1 MTADIHTL
9 DTVNRHKSE
18 LEQCR
23 LGSNTINK
31 SGQAIV
37 QDSEYISK
45 VIKDFISDKDN
56 KTATRPS
63 SRNNHFNR
71 QDVVKALSGIQLSYK
86 PEYVPGQKV
95 NINTEGFKYALMN
108 GMAKLNNSAVPR
120 SMNQI
125 DGRTIDF
132 VEMIFGAFLRDKN
145 ISHAIKSLLLTLQIP
160 VVKTSLLDNNF
171 FYDIKH
177 PARNVLDTVAHIG
190 IGIEDSN
197 DTVYKT
203 MELIIEQLLRS
214 FDQNTVSFRTAL
226 ASLKRLTDIEQKK
239 QKQNEQQT
247 KQQILQEHAR
257 QIVLTELQFYT
268 MSNKIPKPVQPLI
281 LNHWSTMMFHRY
293 IKYGKNSEQWNEA
306 TDLLNLMIHTLK
318 PLSSKEEWISLQNLY
333 MGIVNTV
340 KELLDKTGQ
349 NKEKIYMAVN
359 NLKNTYIK
367 VLADS
372 EYYEK
377 TAVADNT
384 QSTLDSIPAS
394 DADKG
399 PSPMDVKIQSAK
411 KKIDSLPQQVRPGA
425 WFEIYTGIDHP
436 VRRLKLS
443 VIIQENARLVFV
455 DRLGIKV
462 LEKDAEEFSHE
473 LATDK
478 SSLLDDHSVFD
489 HALSQVIHSIAAT
502 K

>member
-1 MTADIHTL
+1 MTAEIHTL
-9 DTVNRHKSE
+9 DTINRHKSE
-18 LEQCR
+18 LEQSQ
-23 LGSNTINK
+23 LSPESIDQI
-31 SGQAIV
+31 GQAII
-37 QDSEYISK
+37 QDSEFISK
-45 VIKDFISDKDN
+45 VIKDFITN
-56 KTATRPS
+56 KENQASSKPT
-63 SRNNHFNR
+63 SRNNFFNR
-71 QDVVKALSGIQLSYK
+71 QDVVKALSGIQQSYK

-95 NINTEGFKYALMN
+95 NINTEGFKYSLMN
-108 GMAKLNNSAVPR
+108 SMAKLNNSAVPR

-160 VVKTSLLDNNF
+160 VIKTSLLDNNF

-257 QIVLTELQFYT
+257 QIVLTELQFHT
-268 MSNKIPKPVQPLI
+268 MSTKIPKPVQPLI

-293 IKYGKNSEQWNEA
+293 INYGKNSEQWNEA
-306 TDLLNLMIHTLK
+306 TDLLNLMIQTLR
-318 PLSSKEEWISLQNLY
+318 PLDSKEEWLTLQNLY
-333 MGIVNTV
+333 MGIVNTA
-340 KELLDKTGQ
+340 KELLAETRQ
-349 NKEKIYMAVN
+349 NKEKVFMAVN
-359 NLKNTYIK
+359 NLKNTYKKI
-367 VLADS
+367 LTDS
-372 EYYEK
+372 EFYEE
-377 TAVADNT
+377 TDVPENT
-384 QSTLDSIPAS
+384 HDTLDSIPGS
-394 DADKG
+394 DENKA
-399 PSPMDVKIQSAK
+399 PSPMDVKIESAK
-411 KKIDSLPQQVRPGA
+411 KKIDNLPQHVKPGI
-425 WFEIYTGIDHP
+425 WFEIYTGDNHP
-436 VRRLKLS
+436 IRRLKLS
-443 VIIQENARLVFV
+443 VIIQEDARLVFV

-462 LEKDAEEFSHE
+462 LEKDADEFSHE

-478 SSLLDDHSVFD
+478 SRLLDDHSVFD
-489 HALSQVIHSIAAT
+489 HALSQVINSISAS

>member
-1 MTADIHTL
+1 MTAEIHTL

-18 LEQCR
+18 LELCQ
-23 LGSNTINK
+23 LSSNSINQ
-31 SGQAIV
+31 SGQTVV

-45 VIKDFISDKDN
+45 VIKDFITN
-56 KTATRPS
+56 KENQTSSRPA
-63 SRNNHFNR
+63 SRNNYFNR
-71 QDVVKALSGIQLSYK
+71 QDVIKALTGIQLSYK

-108 GMAKLNNSAVPR
+108 SMAKLNNSAVPR

-145 ISHAIKSLLLTLQIP
+145 ISDAIKSLLLTLQIP

-177 PARNVLDTVAHIG
+177 HARNVLDTVAHIG

-214 FDQNTVSFRTAL
+214 FDQNTISFRTAL

-247 KQQILQEHAR
+247 KQQILHEHAR
-257 QIVLTELQFYT
+257 QIVLTELQFHT
-268 MSNKIPKPVQPLI
+268 MSCKIPKSVQPLI
-281 LNHWSTMMFHRY
+281 LNHWSTLMFHCY
-293 IKYGKNSEQWNEA
+293 IKFGNNSEQWNEA
-306 TDLLNLMIHTLK
+306 TDLLNLMIQTLK
-318 PLSSKEEWISLQNLY
+318 PVSSKEEWISLQNLY

-340 KELLDKTGQ
+340 KELLSETRQ
-349 NKEKIYMAVN
+349 NKEKVYMAVN

-367 VLADS
+367 ILTDS
-372 EYYEK
+372 EYFEE
-377 TAVADNT
+377 TDTPENLNT
-384 QSTLDSIPAS
+384 TLDSIPVS
-394 DADKG
+394 DVDKV
-399 PSPMDVKIQSAK
+399 PSPIDVKIESAK
-411 KKIDSLPQQVRPGA
+411 KKIENLPEYVKPGA
-425 WFEIYTGIDHP
+425 WFEIFIGDDRP

-443 VIIQENARLVFV
+443 VIIKEDARLVFV

-462 LEKDAEEFSHE
+462 LDKDAEEFTHE

-478 SSLLDDHSVFD
+478 SHLLDDHSVFD
-489 HALSQVIHSIAAT
+489 HALSQVINSISAS

>member
-1 MTADIHTL
+1 MTAEIHTL
-9 DTVNRHKSE
+9 DTVNRHKAE
-18 LEQCR
+18 LEQCQ
-23 LGSNTINK
+23 LNSGSVNQ

-45 VIKDFISDKDN
+45 VIKDFITNTDN
-56 KTATRPS
+56 KTTARPS
-63 SRNNHFNR
+63 SRNNFFNR
-71 QDVVKALSGIQLSYK
+71 QDVIKALSGIQLSYK
-86 PEYVPGQKV
+86 PEYIPGQKV

-108 GMAKLNNSAVPR
+108 SMAKLNNSAVPR

-145 ISHAIKSLLLTLQIP
+145 VSHAIKSLLLTLQIP

-214 FDQNTVSFRTAL
+214 FEQNTVSFRTAL

-247 KQQILQEHAR
+247 RQQILHEHAR
-257 QIVLTELQFYT
+257 QIVLTELQFHT
-268 MSNKIPKPVQPLI
+268 MSIKIPKPVQPLI
-281 LNHWSTMMFHRY
+281 LNHWSTLMFYRY
-293 IKYGKNSEQWNEA
+293 IKFGKNSEQWNEA
-306 TDLLNLMIHTLK
+306 TDLLNLMIQTLK
-318 PLSSKEEWISLQNLY
+318 PVSSKEEWMSMQNIH
-333 MGIVNTV
+333 MGIVNTI
-340 KELLDKTGQ
+340 KELLADTNQ
-349 NKEKIYMAVN
+349 NKEKVFMAVN
-359 NLKNTYIK
+359 NLKNTYRKI
-367 VLADS
+367 LTES
-372 EYYEK
+372 EYFEE
-377 TAVADNT
+377 TDIPENT
-384 QSTLDSIPAS
+384 HHTLESIPAP
-394 DADKG
+394 DTDKG
-399 PSPMDVKIQSAK
+399 PSPIDVKIETARV
-411 KKIDSLPQQVRPGA
+411 KIENLPEQVKPGT
-425 WFEIYTGIDHP
+425 WFEIYTGKDHP

-443 VIIQENARLVFV
+443 VIIQEDARLVFV

-462 LEKDAEEFSHE
+462 LEKDAEEFTKE
-473 LATDK
+473 LANNL
-478 SSLLDDHSVFD
+478 SSMLDDHSVFD
-489 HALSQVIHSIAAT
+489 HALSQVIHSISSS

>member
-1 MTADIHTL
+1 MTAEIHTL
-9 DTVNRHKSE
+9 DTVNRHKLE
-18 LEQCR
+18 LEQCQ
-23 LGSNTINK
+23 LGTDTINK
-31 SGQAIV
+31 SGQAIA

-45 VIKDFISDKDN
+45 VIKDYITNKDS
-56 KTATRPS
+56 KTSSKPT
-63 SRNNHFNR
+63 SRNNYFNR
-71 QDVVKALSGIQLSYK
+71 QDVVKALTGIQLSYK
-86 PEYVPGQKV
+86 PEYIPGQKV

-214 FDQNTVSFRTAL
+214 FDQNAVSFRTAL
-226 ASLKRLTDIEQKK
+226 VSLKRLTDIEQKK

-247 KQQILQEHAR
+247 KQQIMQEHAR

-268 MSNKIPKPVQPLI
+268 MSNKIPKSVQPLI
-281 LNHWSTMMFHRY
+281 LNHWSTLMFHRY

-306 TDLLNLMIHTLK
+306 TDLLNLMIQTLK
-318 PLSSKEEWISLQNLY
+318 PLDSKEEWTSLQSIY

-340 KELLDKTGQ
+340 KELLDETRQ
-349 NKEKIYMAVN
+349 SKEKVYMAVT

-367 VLADS
+367 ILADS
-372 EYYEK
+372 EYYEE
-377 TAVADNT
+377 TAITENSYD
-384 QSTLDSIPAS
+384 TLDSIPSS
-394 DADKG
+394 DADMG
-399 PSPMDVKIQSAK
+399 PSPVDVKIESAK
-411 KKIDSLPQQVRPGA
+411 IKIESLPQQVKPGT
-425 WFEIYTGIDHP
+425 WFEIYTGEDHP

-443 VIIQENARLVFV
+443 VIIQEDARLVFV

-473 LATDK
+473 LAIRK
-478 SSLLDDHSVFD
+478 SNLLDDHSVFD

>member
-1 MTADIHTL
+1 MTAEIHTL

-18 LEQCR
+18 LEQCQ
-23 LGSNTINK
+23 LSSGSINQ
-31 SGQAIV
+31 SGQATV

-45 VIKDFISDKDN
+45 VIKDFITN
-56 KTATRPS
+56 KENQATSKPA
-63 SRNNHFNR
+63 SRNNFFNR
-71 QDVVKALSGIQLSYK
+71 QDVVKALSRIQLSYK

-108 GMAKLNNSAVPR
+108 SMAKLNNSTVPR

-214 FDQNTVSFRTAL
+214 FEQNTVSFRTAL

-247 KQQILQEHAR
+247 RQQILQEHAR
-257 QIVLTELQFYT
+257 QIVLTELQFHT
-268 MSNKIPKPVQPLI
+268 MSTKIPKPVQPLI
-281 LNHWSTMMFHRY
+281 LNHWSTMMFYRY
-293 IKYGKNSEQWNEA
+293 IKHGKNSAQWNEA
-306 TDLLNLMIHTLK
+306 TDLLNLMIQTLK
-318 PLSSKEEWISLQNLY
+318 PLTSKDEWLSLQNLY

-340 KELLDKTGQ
+340 KELLGETNQ
-349 NKEKIYMAVN
+349 NKEKVYMAVN
-359 NLKNTYIK
+359 NLKNTYKKI
-367 VLADS
+367 LSES
-372 EYYEK
+372 EYFEE
-377 TAVADNT
+377 TETPENT
-384 QSTLDSIPAS
+384 HDTLDSIPVT
-394 DADKG
+394 DTDKG
-399 PSPMDVKIQSAK
+399 PSPVDVKIESAR
-411 KKIDSLPQQVRPGA
+411 KKIDKLPQYIKPGT
-425 WFEIYTGIDHP
+425 WFEIYTRKDHP

-443 VIIQENARLVFV
+443 VIIQEDAKLVFV

-462 LEKDAEEFSHE
+462 LEKDAEEFGHE
-473 LATDK
+473 LATNK
-478 SSLLDDHSVFD
+478 SCILDDHSVFD
-489 HALSQVIHSIAAT
+489 HALSQVISSISAA